1 MAHVISS
8 RSASSVTRVGRPRRL
23 ADITLIRKLLEF
35 WWGGWRS
42 IASALGR
49 EGTR

>member
-1 MAHVISS
+1 MPHVISS
-8 RSASSVTRVGRPRRL
+8 RSATSVPRVRPPRPL
-23 ADITLIRKLLEF
+23 ADLPLIRTLLEL
-35 WWGGWRS
+35 WWEGWRS